1 MRAREPLMSSRPWE
15 TKHQQ
20 LIMTLHNL
28 LFIRGIYDLA
38 DDFEGS
44 YLTILFNKLIGTMD
58 ANLVPI
64 NFIWSHFFN
73 HLNGHKI

>member
-1 MRAREPLMSSRPWE
+1 M
-15 TKHQQ
+15 Q

-44 YLTILFNKLIGTMD
+44 FLTILFNKLIGTMD
-58 ANLVPI
+58 ANLVP
-64 NFIWSHFFN
+64 NYFFWSHFFE
-73 HLNGHKI
+73 